1 MSSAKP
7 CLGYPSRTDAVL
19 ALRDLGQSD
28 REIARRIGIEP
39 KTVTALAISADRK
52 RRDSAHGRSERFA
65 GTGSGIVLPL
75 DVQQRL
81 RSAAARRRIS
91 VHRLAIMIVEAVAD
105 SDLVDAVLDDGWAG
119 ELEA

>member
-1 MSSAKP
+1 
-7 CLGYPSRTDAVL
+7 LGYPSRTDAVL

-52 RRDSAHGRSERFA
+52 RRDRTHGRSERIA
-65 GTGSGIVLPL
+65 GNGIVLPL

-81 RSAAARRRIS
+81 RSAAARRRVS

-105 SDLVDAVLDDGWAG
+105 SDLVDAVLDDSWAG
-119 ELEA
+119 ELDA